1 MDFVYIIKTKFEK
14 LFPKTIIKFP
24 SKKFLNLLNSRQK
37 KVSKSTKFPS
47 KKVSKITG
55 TYPKKRVAPVPS
67 QSS

>member
-37 KVSKSTKFPS
+37 KFQNLLNSRQKKFPKS
-47 KKVSKITG
+47 LGHIRKKE
-55 TYPKKRVAPVPS
+55 
-67 QSS
+67 